1 MKTINTPIKSDT
13 MWDHY
18 ITIKIMLSYF
28 LINNHTMWS
37 YKNVKT
43 WCIQA
48 PEEVANNAR
57 LSQFTEQKIS
67 VVVCVYSAGTQQS
80 SLVIPRLRY
89 MLWYSN
95 Q

>member
-18 ITIKIMLSYF
+18 ITIKIILSYF

-37 YKNVKT
+37 YINVKT

-67 VVVCVYSAGTQQS
+67 VV
-80 SLVIPRLRY
+80 LVLCWDAAIIF
-89 MLWYSN
+89 SN
-95 Q
+95 TETALHAVV

>member
-1 MKTINTPIKSDT
+1 
-13 MWDHY
+13 
-18 ITIKIMLSYF
+18 
-28 LINNHTMWS
+28 MWS

-67 VVVCVYSAGTQQS
+67 VVVCEYILCTCTLLG
-80 SLVIPRLRY
+80 R
-89 MLWYSN
+89 SN
-95 Q
+95 HL

>member
-1 MKTINTPIKSDT
+1 M
-13 MWDHY
+13 
-18 ITIKIMLSYF
+18 
-28 LINNHTMWS
+28 NNHTMWS

-67 VVVCVYSAGTQQS
+67 VVVCEYIL
-80 SLVIPRLRY
+80 LVLCWDAAIIF
-89 MLWYSN
+89 SN
-95 Q
+95 TETALHAVV

>member
-1 MKTINTPIKSDT
+1 M
-13 MWDHY
+13 
-18 ITIKIMLSYF
+18 
-28 LINNHTMWS
+28 
-37 YKNVKT
+37 KT

-67 VVVCVYSAGTQQS
+67 VVVCEYSAGTQQS

>member
-1 MKTINTPIKSDT
+1 
-13 MWDHY
+13 
-18 ITIKIMLSYF
+18 
-28 LINNHTMWS
+28 MWS

-67 VVVCVYSAGTQQS
+67 VVV
-80 SLVIPRLRY
+80 LVLCWDAAIIF
-89 MLWYSN
+89 SN
-95 Q
+95 TETALHAVV

>member
-18 ITIKIMLSYF
+18 ITIKIILSYF

-37 YKNVKT
+37 YINVKT

-67 VVVCVYSAGTQQS
+67 VVVCEYILCTCTLLG
-80 SLVIPRLRY
+80 R
-89 MLWYSN
+89 SN
-95 Q
+95 HL